1 MELFLLYPEWQSS
14 GENTAVYHGALKVA
28 EIVFSNKG
36 FLHIHVPAE
45 ETLEKT
51 RGVLGLKSIA
61 PRFQR
66 TIEDLRKRQPD
77 KIFMVGGTCGVEVA
91 PVGYL
96 NEKYDGDLAVIWL
109 DAHGD
114 LNNPASSPSGHFHG
128 MPLRTLLGDGPIEY
142 TSQLKLKLLPKQI
155 FLAGSRELDPPEQA
169 FIKQTHIS
177 VTLTSEFSTP
187 HILIDSIRLV
197 GFKNIYVHLDLDVL
211 DPGSFPNSLM
221 QTPGGPSMS
230 EVQSLIRILSRSFNT
245 VGFSIVEYCE
255 HQKDDSLRTLKGLI
269 ERSGITQRYR
279 HQDCFGFASFLE
291 TVRKNE

>member
-28 EIVFSNKG
+28 EIVFSNKD
-36 FLHIHVPAE
+36 FLHTHVPAE

-155 FLAGSRELDPPEQA
+155 F
-169 FIKQTHIS
+169 
-177 VTLTSEFSTP
+177 
-187 HILIDSIRLV
+187 
-197 GFKNIYVHLDLDVL
+197 
-211 DPGSFPNSLM
+211 
-221 QTPGGPSMS
+221 
-230 EVQSLIRILSRSFNT
+230 
-245 VGFSIVEYCE
+245 
-255 HQKDDSLRTLKGLI
+255 
-269 ERSGITQRYR
+269 
-279 HQDCFGFASFLE
+279 
-291 TVRKNE
+291 